1 MFAVMGVTGQ
11 VGRAVANTL
20 IDRGRE
26 VRVIVRSESKARP
39 WGACGA
45 EVVVAAIENLE
56 LMAATR
62 SNIEGAF
69 AMLPPIFDP
78 SSGFLE
84 ARAVIAEL
92 KAALIKAA
100 PPKVVVL
107 STIGAAVLR
116 PNLLNQLGLM
126 EAAFV
131 GLPMPVA
138 FLRAAWFME
147 NAAEDVAD
155 ARETGVIS
163 SYLRPLDKTFPMV
176 ATDDVGRTAAELL
189 LEDWSGHRVVEVE
202 GPARVSPNDLAKAFS
217 KALEPV
223 GAKIAPRDEWE
234 AVFRAQGMTNP
245 TPRAHMVDGFNEGW
259 IEFDNG
265 GANARRGRISL
276 NEAIGAL
283 VAKTRSPGRGRIPL
297 LSD

>member
-1 MFAVMGVTGQ
+1 MFTVMGVTGQ

-26 VRVIVRSESKARP
+26 IRVIVRSESKACP
-39 WGACGA
+39 WAA
-45 EVVVAAIENLE
+45 RDAAVVVAAIENLE
-56 LMAATR
+56 AMAAAL
-62 SNIEGAF
+62 SGVEGAF
-69 AMLPPIFDP
+69 VMLPPIFDP
-78 SSGFLE
+78 SPGFPE

-107 STIGAAVLR
+107 STIGAAAAQ

-126 EAAFV
+126 EAAFAD
-131 GLPMPVA
+131 LPVPVA

-147 NAAEDVAD
+147 NAAGDVAD
-155 ARETGVIS
+155 ARDAGVIS
-163 SYLRPLDKTFPMV
+163 SYLRPLDRAFPMV

-202 GPARVSPNDLAKAFS
+202 GPARVSPNDLAEAFS
-217 KALEPV
+217 KALDRSIGP
-223 GAKIAPRDEWE
+223 KIAPRDEWE
-234 AVFRAQGMTNP
+234 AVFRAQGMANP
-245 TPRAHMVDGFNEGW
+245 TPRAQMVDGFNEGW
-259 IEFDNG
+259 IEFADG

-276 NEAIGAL
+276 DEAIAAL
-283 VAKTRSPGRGRIPL
+283 VAKTRPPAQTPEA
-297 LSD
+297 

>member
-1 MFAVMGVTGQ
+1 MTMFAVMGVTGQ

-20 IDRGRE
+20 IDHGRE
-26 VRVIVRSESKARP
+26 VRVIVRGESKGCPWAAR
-39 WGACGA
+39 GAD
-45 EVVVAAIENLE
+45 VVVAAVENLE
-56 LMAATR
+56 EMAAAL
-62 SNIEGAF
+62 SGVKGAF
-69 AMLPPIFDP
+69 VMLPPIFDP
-78 SSGFLE
+78 SPGFPE
-84 ARAVIAEL
+84 AKAVIADL
-92 KAALIKAA
+92 KAALIKAT

-107 STIGAAVLR
+107 STIGAAAAR

-126 EAAFV
+126 EAAFAD
-131 GLPMPVA
+131 LAIPIA

-147 NAAEDVAD
+147 NAAGDMAA
-155 ARETGVIS
+155 ARESGVIAS
-163 SYLRPLDKTFPMV
+163 FLQPLDKAFPMV

-189 LEDWSGHRVVEVE
+189 LEDWRGHRVIEVE

-217 KALEPV
+217 MALERPV

-234 AVFRAQGMTNP
+234 AVLRAQGMTNP
-245 TPRAHMVDGFNEGW
+245 TPRALMVDGFNEGW

-283 VAKTRSPGRGRIPL
+283 FAKTRPPVQAPEA
-297 LSD
+297 